1 MHSCVSVIR
10 SNHLKALNE
19 RQESRDR
26 QLYSLQDQSTINSNI
41 LYDPNYIGKRPLASN
56 VSHMM
61 THSQYNYIYMCI
73 HAWSQLHYTAQ
84 TYKLYSLLTS
94 THLHTLLPVH
104 RAVHIKLTMQVIHAG
119 THQYYAP
126 LQYTIHIRGWNKV
139 HADITNDR

>member
-1 MHSCVSVIR
+1 MH
-10 SNHLKALNE
+10 
-19 RQESRDR
+19 
-26 QLYSLQDQSTINSNI
+26 SLQDQSTINSNV

-61 THSQYNYIYMCI
+61 THSQYNYICV
-73 HAWSQLHYTAQ
+73 YTLGHNYTTQ
-84 TYKLYSLLTS
+84 HKPIYSLLTS

-139 HADITNDR
+139 HADNTNDR